1 MGIIKEQRHNESLEY
16 FGYIEMKNSRIMI
29 LSRLE
34 STCKEMASYFRE
46 RAYSVIWCTEY
57 DDAVRMMSNEK
68 HRPDLFIFDLSV
80 PAGSEY
86 DVMRSAK
93 LHPDI
98 RTVVLA
104 EDDHLESQLYA
115 YSLQIDDYMV
125 KPVPMELLEAH
136 IGAILRRDVKMNTS
150 VKTVG
155 ALTVDYE
162 SNRIYL
168 AGEPMTLT
176 AKEFYLLDYFIHHR
190 GVILSRDKILDSVWG
205 YDYVG
210 GYRSVDTLVKKLRA
224 KLTKDHP
231 YIRTVYGVGY
241 CFDI

>member
-57 DDAVRMMSNEK
+57 DDAVWMMSNEK

-125 KPVPMELLEAH
+125 KPVPMELLDFKFRVMKWRGYQLTEAP
-136 IGAILRRDVKMNTS
+136 IIANSDFLKDVE
-150 VKTVG
+150 VP
-155 ALTVDYE
+155 YE
-162 SNRIYL
+162 
-168 AGEPMTLT
+168 
-176 AKEFYLLDYFIHHR
+176 
-190 GVILSRDKILDSVWG
+190 DKDF
-205 YDYVG
+205 
-210 GYRSVDTLVKKLRA
+210 
-224 KLTKDHP
+224 
-231 YIRTVYGVGY
+231 
-241 CFDI
+241 CC

>member
-125 KPVPMELLEAH
+125 KPIQLRELM
-136 IGAILRRDVKMNTS
+136 LR
-150 VKTVG
+150 VG
-155 ALTVDYE
+155 ALL
-162 SNRIYL
+162 RR
-168 AGEPMTLT
+168 AQ
-176 AKEFYLLDYFIHHR
+176 LLQQAQLLQRVEWMHC
-190 GVILSRDKILDSVWG
+190 SRMRQVPSRRQVPSAQQEL
-205 YDYVG
+205 
-210 GYRSVDTLVKKLRA
+210 
-224 KLTKDHP
+224 
-231 YIRTVYGVGY
+231 
-241 CFDI
+241 F